1 MEVAKMIL
9 PRVIRAARL
18 TVQLALVS
26 CILIAGVGCA
36 DTLTYAKNA
45 SHEGMDLYQQADYL
59 DAAVAFQSATRQNPR
74 DYMSFYYLGL
84 CYQAMGSTQESI
96 SAYRSCM
103 DVMPLTLAGKED
115 LGMHYKV
122 MDLLAM
128 AIAKSATCSQETTE
142 MEAKC
147 AGRALVDDQWML
159 AKIYRYS
166 GDADAAIESYNK
178 AVLIDPTRFDIAKEA
193 GLYEAALGQNDK
205 AALTLKKAYAV
216 KSDDDQVNDALHR
229 LGVVTGTGLKEQNPF
244 ASLY

>member
-1 MEVAKMIL
+1 MIV
-9 PRVIRAARL
+9 PRMIKAVRF
-18 TVQLALVS
+18 TVQTALVS
-26 CILIAGVGCA
+26 SILAAGIGCA
-36 DTLTYAKNA
+36 ETMTYAKDAN
-45 SHEGMDLYQQADYL
+45 HEGMALYDQADYL
-59 DAAVAFQSATRQNPR
+59 DASVAFQSAARQNPR

-84 CYQAMGSTQESI
+84 CYEALNSNQEAI

-103 DVMPLTLAGKED
+103 GVMPLSLAGKED

-122 MDLLAM
+122 MDALAM

-147 AGRALVDDQWML
+147 AGRARVDDEWML
-159 AKIYRYS
+159 AKIYRYA

-178 AVLIDPTRFDIAKEA
+178 AVLIDPKRFDIAKEA